1 MWCTYET
8 PESDYFG
15 GVKHARYVVAACM
28 AALIALGGAAGL
40 VRGAKSQMT
49 GVERIEEVAADLAT
63 TKNGFENYLLVGS
76 DSREGIDPTAADFD
90 VIGSSNE
97 VGGQRSDTIMIMRY
111 DSATKS
117 AALMSFPRDLWVTIG
132 NGNKH
137 NRINSAYNLG
147 PGMLARTVTANFG
160 IPIHHYLEVNFQG
173 FKDLVDAIG
182 GVQICT
188 PYQVRDRQIGLQL
201 RRGCQQIS
209 GMRALRY
216 ARSRHYEER
225 IDGKWRLEGT
235 GDIGR
240 SNRQRDFVAAM
251 LKQTAK
257 HAASHPFGMGEIIS
271 SITKAIHADP
281 SLDMPTFVKRMKPAA
296 DGSIASYPLEVYQDT
311 EAGMAVVKLGGASQ
325 QVIDYF
331 NGTGP
336 APGAVPAG

>member
-1 MWCTYET
+1 MKY
-8 PESDYFG
+8 
-15 GVKHARYVVAACM
+15 ARYVIAACM
-28 AALIALGGAAGL
+28 AAIIALAGAAGL

-49 GVERIEEVAADLAT
+49 GVDRIEDVVPDLAT
-63 TKNGFENYLLVGS
+63 AVAGFENYLLVGS
-76 DSREGIDPTAADFD
+76 DSREGIDPTDPDFD
-90 VIGSSNE
+90 VIGSATE
-97 VGGQRSDTIMIMRY
+97 VGGQRSDTIMVMRY
-111 DSATKS
+111 DTATSS

-132 NGNKH
+132 NGEKR

-147 PGMLARTVTANFG
+147 AGMLARTITANFG
-160 IPIHHYLEVNFQG
+160 IPIHHYIEVNFQG
-173 FKDLVDAIG
+173 FKNLVDAIG

-188 PYQVRDRQIGLQL
+188 PHQVRDRQIGLRL
-201 RRGCQQIS
+201 WRGCQQIS

-216 ARSRHYEER
+216 ARSRYYEQR
-225 IDGKWRLEGT
+225 IDGRWQLEGT

-257 HAASHPFGMGEIIS
+257 HAAANPFGMGNIIS
-271 SITKAIHADP
+271 SITGAIQADP
-281 SLDMPTFVKRMKPAA
+281 SLDIPTFMKRMKPAA

-325 QVIDYF
+325 SVIDYF